1 MCSRNRPFWGTKN
14 NFSGIAHK
22 SKVVRQSQ
30 NQSFSVPPEV
40 EVPSVISFL
49 VFNRCC
55 FSDTLWKS
63 FQKCQIWLRRELF
76 SLDVKCLKILSV
88 FSIKIL
94 SLHITFSQPQL
105 CYSRSEISFS
115 SFTFNFIF
123 CTWGEEFPQRK
134 RRKERRNHGDF
145 QACEFVIKILEKLP
159 SNVVEDNAFGQPN
172 NFQLHVHALPR

>member
-1 MCSRNRPFWGTKN
+1 MKNGLKSVLLSASISSTAMCSRNRPFWGTKN

-63 FQKCQIWLRRELF
+63 FKKCQIWVRRELF
-76 SLDVKCLKILSV
+76 SFDGMFFKIFSV

-105 CYSRSEISFS
+105 CYSHSEISS
-115 SFTFNFIF
+115 YLWIF
-123 CTWGEEFPQRK
+123 LTSRARCEMKTLDEK
-134 RRKERRNHGDF
+134 KEAR
-145 QACEFVIKILEKLP
+145 
-159 SNVVEDNAFGQPN
+159 
-172 NFQLHVHALPR
+172 